1 MTRPKKDEIYR
12 HFKGRTYRILAIAE
26 NTESGIEE
34 VIYEALYEPY
44 RIYARDLDMFVSKV
58 DKAKYP
64 NEKQEYRFELVEN
77 LAEINTNNV
86 ENKSL
91 DDAYEDKNVAKKSDD
106 ELQKNNENSRSESVS
121 EINDTGAE
129 NTNGIKADDSISFEK
144 NVTTKENIEKEVTE
158 KTEIEKIKSV
168 EKVTEEKTT
177 EKENT
182 IGEKCEEVNPLIRFL
197 NCDDYDSMIEC
208 LNDIREQLDEK
219 MLTNMEFS
227 LGMNEQKGS
236 IIDRYL
242 GIKKFIMLKQK
253 YEKNSL

>member
-1 MTRPKKDEIYR
+1 M
-12 HFKGRTYRILAIAE
+12 
-26 NTESGIEE
+26 
-34 VIYEALYEPY
+34 
-44 RIYARDLDMFVSKV
+44 
-58 DKAKYP
+58 
-64 NEKQEYRFELVEN
+64 
-77 LAEINTNNV
+77 
-86 ENKSL
+86 
-91 DDAYEDKNVAKKSDD
+91 
-106 ELQKNNENSRSESVS
+106 
-121 EINDTGAE
+121 
-129 NTNGIKADDSISFEK
+129 
-144 NVTTKENIEKEVTE
+144 KEVTE

-177 EKENT
+177 EKENI
-182 IGEKCEEVNPLIRFL
+182 IGEKSEEVNPLIRFL